1 MQLANLNWQD
11 LIFGY
16 TETDIN
22 IRCSFHNGQW
32 GKLHSTS
39 SKYIR
44 LHIAATALH
53 YGQEIFEGI
62 KVYRGIDG
70 KLRLFRAE
78 ENARR
83 MYQSAEGLQMAPVPI
98 ELFCDAVRIAIKKN
112 LRFVPPYGT
121 GASLYI
127 RPLLIGT
134 EARIGVHPGH
144 DYEFIVLVTPVGP
157 YFKTGFNATP
167 FMLIRDYDRAAPL
180 GTGRYK
186 CGGNYAAGFLADQQA
201 HDNGCS
207 ALYLD
212 AKEKKYIEE
221 CSGANFFGVRGDTYI
236 TPDAQTILPSITNV
250 TLQQLALDLG
260 MKVEVRPVPYPE
272 LATFTEAAACGT
284 GAAICPISKIIDPA
298 ENKIY
303 QFGDGTP
310 GKWCRTLYKAISD
323 IQYGIAPDTHHWCEI
338 MEL

>member
-1 MQLANLNWQD
+1 MTNWNE

-22 IRCSFHNGQW
+22 VRCSFHNGKW
-32 GKLHSTS
+32 GELRFTTD
-39 SKYIR
+39 KYIN

-62 KVYRGIDG
+62 KAFRGIDG
-70 KLRLFRAE
+70 KIRLFRMQD
-78 ENARR
+78 NARR
-83 MYQSAEGLQMAPVPI
+83 MYNSAEGLQMAPVPLD
-98 ELFCDAVRIAIKKN
+98 LFGEAVRLAIRKN

-134 EARIGVHPGH
+134 EARIGVHPGN

-212 AKEKKYIEE
+212 AKEKLYIEE
-221 CSGANFFGVRGDTYI
+221 CSGANFFAVRDNTYI
-236 TPDAQTILPSITNV
+236 TPLSDTILPSITNRS
-250 TLQQLALDLG
+250 LQQIALDLG
-260 MKVEVRPVPYPE
+260 MQVEERPVPYTE
-272 LATFTEAAACGT
+272 LAIFDEAAACGT
-284 GAAICPISKIIDPA
+284 GAAICPVSKIIDPA
-298 ENKIY
+298 QNHIY

-310 GKWCRTLYKAISD
+310 GMWCRKLYQAITD
-323 IQYGIAPDTHHWCEI
+323 IQYGRAEDTHHWCEI
-338 MEL
+338 INP